1 MEIED
6 PTTTFQEDQ
15 VPKVAICATPLV
27 MEVEHGKENSQ
38 HANRDADYGSKDL
51 FLFSKE
57 RAFPC
62 VQTNI
67 IAHSFK

>member
-15 VPKVAICATPLV
+15 VPNVAICATPLV

-51 FLFSKE
+51 FLFSK
-57 RAFPC
+57 
-62 VQTNI
+62 
-67 IAHSFK
+67 